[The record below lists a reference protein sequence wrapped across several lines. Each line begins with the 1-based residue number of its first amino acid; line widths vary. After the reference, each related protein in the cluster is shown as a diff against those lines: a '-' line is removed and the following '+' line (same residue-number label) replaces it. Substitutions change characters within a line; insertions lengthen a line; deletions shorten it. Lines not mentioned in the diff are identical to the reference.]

1 MATDYDLSAGTHKG
15 TITAK
20 TISLAGSRSYDGTT
34 SFAAAAFGTSGT
46 VSTGVGTETIILTG
60 SGSVPSANVAMGT
73 QTVTAAGLSITSNT
87 GVASD
92 YTLSGGTHTGTI
104 STTTLSVTADDQTRV
119 YGSSNPTLTLTISGY
134 VNGETYAT
142 GGLSGS
148 ASASTTATW
157 LSPAGSYVISA
168 STGSLA
174 ASNYSFSAV
183 DGVLT
188 ITSLSVPDSS
198 LPELTK
204 HSATPSSPYL
214 CATPS
219 SRYPGKRP
227 NGSGFFR
234 GRSFV
239 CDPIGWSAPPT

>member
-1 MATDYDLSAGTHKG
+1 M
-15 TITAK
+15 
-20 TISLAGSRSYDGTT
+20 
-34 SFAAAAFGTSGT
+34 
-46 VSTGVGTETIILTG
+46 STGVGTETIILTG
-60 SGSVPSANVAMGT
+60 SGSVPDANVATGT
-73 QTVTAAGLSITSNT
+73 QTVTATGLSITSDT
-87 GVASD
+87 GTASN
-92 YTLSGGTHTGTI
+92 YTLTGGTHTGTV

-148 ASASTTATW
+148 ASASTTAST
-157 LSPAGSYVISA
+157 LSPTGSYVISA

-188 ITSLSVPDSS
+188 ITSLNVPDSS

-204 HSATPSSPYL
+204 HSSTPLSPYL
-214 CATPS
+214 CTTPS
-219 SRYPGKRP
+219 SRYAGKRP
-227 NGSGFFR
+227 SGAGFFR

-239 CDPIGWSAPPT
+239 CDAIGWNASPT